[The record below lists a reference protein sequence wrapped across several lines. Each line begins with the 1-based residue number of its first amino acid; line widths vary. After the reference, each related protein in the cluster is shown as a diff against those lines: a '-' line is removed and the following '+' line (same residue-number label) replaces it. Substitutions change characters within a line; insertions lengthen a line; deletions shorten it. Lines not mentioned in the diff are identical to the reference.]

1 MRGFSNWW
9 NTKQD
14 VLVSL
19 EMFPVETKEKLQSIY
34 DSKDQWL
41 LVKKLEEN
49 EEGIEDDSHKVI
61 SVTNDEDVVVERYQY
76 EFKEDPNG
84 TIFRL
89 GFASSAEVGVLLN
102 G

>member
-19 EMFPVETKEKLQSIY
+19 EMFPAETKEKLQIIY
-34 DSKDQWL
+34 DSKDQWI

-49 EEGIEDDSHKVI
+49 EEGIEDNFNKIV
-61 SVTNDEDVVVERYQY
+61 SVTNDEGIVTERYQY
-76 EFKEDPNG
+76 EFKEDLSG

-89 GFASSAEVGVLLN
+89 GFSSSDEVSKIIN